1 MKFSG
6 GNESEVLK
14 NCSISEVILQFES
27 NKYFVNQIIVCVINS
42 VFIIFT
48 VGLNG
53 SSILTILKTPALKE
67 TVLLKVCYFLILVQS
82 CIQHRFNG
90 WCCWPAF
97 TYLFCY

>member
-14 NCSISEVILQFES
+14 NCSIGAIISEVILQFRS
-27 NKYFVNQIIVCVINS
+27 NKYSVNQIIICVINS

-53 SSILTILKTPALKE
+53 ISILTILKTPALKDKVH
-67 TVLLKVCYFLILVQS
+67 VLFSDPSSIM
-82 CIQHRFNG
+82 HRFSG
-90 WCCWPAF
+90 WCCWSAF
-97 TYLFCY
+97 TYLFCC